1 MKKKNLFQSR
11 VSTKFDE
18 HRSFK
23 SMCPTHFWQAT
34 ACNMA
39 VNIEGVLGSGEQ
51 RRTSSTFRQIRLST
65 LCP

>member
-1 MKKKNLFQSR
+1 MKKNLFQSS

-23 SMCPTHFWQAT
+23 AMCPTHFFQAT

-39 VNIEGVLGSGEQ
+39 FNIDGVLGSGEQ
-51 RRTSSTFRQIRLST
+51 RRTSSTFRQIRLRA